1 MRTFPLT
8 FEAIA
13 EASPGALWQSQ
24 FERRWPA
31 YRSWLL
37 SRGDDAVPS
46 YAVARRM
53 LQAHMPELVDP
64 WERFVALAG
73 GGDLAARMLAL
84 YNPPPL
90 VLGCSQA
97 VFGGAHPVL
106 VRNYDYFPDRFEA
119 LVYST
124 ALTGRRVIGV
134 SDCLWGLV
142 DGVNDA
148 GLAISLA
155 FGGRRAVGD
164 GFGIPIVLRY
174 LLETCETVA
183 DARRRLRKLP
193 VQVAYNLTFAD
204 ARGRATTAYVG
215 PGTEPRF
222 SRSAVATNHQG
233 KVEWPEHSRFTRSV
247 ERHERLAALRA
258 GSTVAGDSAVAAFLA
273 PPLYASDYS
282 AGFGTLYTAAY
293 HPADGRAD
301 YHWPGLSWSQSFDAF
316 ESGTREVTLT
326 DGDGAEPYEDWAG
339 ALG

>member
-1 MRTFPLT
+1 VRTFSLT

-13 EASPGALWQSQ
+13 EASPGALWVSQ

-31 YRSWLL
+31 YRSWFL
-37 SRGDDAVPS
+37 SRGDDRVPS

-53 LQAHMPELVDP
+53 LQAHMPELVEP
-64 WERFVALAG
+64 WEHFVTLAG

-90 VLGCSQA
+90 VLGCSQG
-97 VFGGAHPVL
+97 VFGDGSPAL

-164 GFGIPIVLRY
+164 GFGIPIVVRY
-174 LLETCETVA
+174 LLETCDSA
-183 DARRRLRKLP
+183 GDARRRLRKLP
-193 VQVAYNLTFAD
+193 IQVAYNLTLAESS
-204 ARGRATTAYVG
+204 GKLLTAYVG
-215 PGTEPRF
+215 PGAEPRF
-222 SRSAVATNHQG
+222 SRSPVATNHQG
-233 KVEWPEHSRFTRSV
+233 KVEWPEHAHATRSV
-247 ERHERLAALRA
+247 ERHERLVALRA
-258 GSTVAGDSAVAAFLA
+258 DPVAHGDDAVAAFLA
-273 PPLYASDYS
+273 PPLYSSDYS
-282 AGFGTLYTAAY
+282 GGFGTLYTAAY
-293 HPADGRAD
+293 RPAEGRAD
-301 YHWPGLSWSQSFDAF
+301 YHWPGLVWSQSFDAF
-316 ESGTREVTLT
+316 EPGTREITYT
-326 DGDGAEPYEDWAG
+326 ESEGAGAHEDWTT
-339 ALG
+339 ALR